1 MNETG
6 EQTMETEVKN
16 QNTDDS
22 FSKNEI
28 WTIFHRQQDFMD
40 WIRLFLREIIQ
51 DRSLEGKLLS

>member
-28 WTIFHRQQDFMD
+28 WTIFSQTTGFHG
-40 WIRLFLREIIQ
+40 LNKIIF
-51 DRSLEGKLLS
+51 